1 MDINAPVGN
10 IYLNGL
16 LPTVSYFVPPPPV
29 VYKLHGAAL
38 SSFGILP
45 LRADGSNIAIS
56 GHLDLPSRRNKTEQL
71 WGDQNGVEPYV
82 AESEIMFNGRDITF
96 NGIVKGSSRGNVDIK
111 MLDFYDL
118 IDSVGPNELME
129 FITPWGTF
137 NVLVNGEIETEY
149 YRNGYC
155 KLTIPFRE
163 PHPDLSGG
171 TIPENGDP
179 SDITGIDG
187 IDFDSLGFSVV
198 DLNGLGVKTTG
209 LSGIFNRSAPQAPN
223 AIGYYQEPFQVTKTG
238 PKSFDLNAL
247 IEAENYAGLVAT
259 IKDLYALLMAPGT
272 RVIYLKGD
280 RLRIVYCRDG
290 FEVTRI
296 HSKGRAMI
304 QIHFVIGEEFGDVDY
319 KVLGTVADDYVT
331 TTTGQ
336 KILLKL

>member
-1 MDINAPVGN
+1 M
-10 IYLNGL
+10 
-16 LPTVSYFVPPPPV
+16 SYS
-29 VYKLHGAAL
+29 LHGVNL
-38 SSFGILP
+38 STFGIIP
-45 LRADGSNIAIS
+45 LRADGSNIAMS
-56 GHLDLPSRRNKTEQL
+56 GHLDLPSRRNKTEQI

-82 AESEIMFNGRDITF
+82 SESEIMFNGRDITF
-96 NGIVKGSSRGNVDIK
+96 HGIVKGSSKGNVDFK
-111 MLDFYDL
+111 LLDLYGL
-118 IDSVGPNELME
+118 LNSVGTEELME
-129 FITPWGTF
+129 FVTPWGTF
-137 NVLVNGEIETEY
+137 NVFVNGEIETQY
-149 YRNGYC
+149 YPNGWS
-155 KLTIPFRE
+155 KITIPFRE

-171 TIPENGDP
+171 SIPENADP

-209 LSGIFNRSAPQAPN
+209 LSGIFNRAAPQPQN

-247 IEAENYAGLVAT
+247 IEAEDYAGLVAT
-259 IKDLYALLMAPGT
+259 IKDLYALLTAPGT

-290 FEVTRI
+290 FEVSRI
-296 HSKGRAMI
+296 HSKGRALI

-319 KVLGTVADDYVT
+319 KVLGDVAEDYVT